1 MRMRKR
7 RNDEHNS
14 PIRNNTWRPF
24 VLLFFKKIIFCR
36 FWAKNHYLCM
46 VWWWVKRNCPNWLLH
61 ATKFSF
67 FFLLHCWNEF
77 MNLKKKKLFF
87 FGNDWYL
94 QTEYYKLD
102 WSNCITF
109 VSFFIHRN
117 AALCDSK
124 LSARKMFHQFMMHR
138 MRNQNKYIFYLLRNL
153 ILAHTNHPSLPL
165 LLVRRLRLL
174 SNSLNVFLNACSN
187 FY

>member
-1 MRMRKR
+1 MYGMVMNEKKLPKLATSRNQIFIFFSSTLLKR
-7 RNDEHNS
+7 
-14 PIRNNTWRPF
+14 I
-24 VLLFFKKIIFCR
+24 
-36 FWAKNHYLCM
+36 Y
-46 VWWWVKRNCPNWLLH
+46 
-61 ATKFSF
+61 
-67 FFLLHCWNEF
+67 EF
-77 MNLKKKKLFF
+77 EKKKLFF

>member
-36 FWAKNHYLCM
+36 FLAKNHYLCM

-67 FFLLHCWNEF
+67 FFFSYFGSGPILLRPAAET
-77 MNLKKKKLFF
+77 NLWIWKKKILFLRQWLVFTNWILQTWLEQLHHICFF
-87 FGNDWYL
+87 F
-94 QTEYYKLD
+94 
-102 WSNCITF
+102 
-109 VSFFIHRN
+109 
-117 AALCDSK
+117 
-124 LSARKMFHQFMMHR
+124 
-138 MRNQNKYIFYLLRNL
+138 
-153 ILAHTNHPSLPL
+153 HTSECGTLWL
-165 LLVRRLRLL
+165 KIKRT
-174 SNSLNVFLNACSN
+174 
-187 FY
+187 